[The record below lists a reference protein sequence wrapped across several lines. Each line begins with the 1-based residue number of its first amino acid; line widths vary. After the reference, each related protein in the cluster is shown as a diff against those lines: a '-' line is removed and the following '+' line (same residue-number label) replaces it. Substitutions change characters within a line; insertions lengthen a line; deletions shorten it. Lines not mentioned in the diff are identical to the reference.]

1 MLLAAQQLA
10 DLVGRLSVV
19 LFYGVRVDVHGG
31 CRHAAAEPVLHG
43 LDVRPVADEER
54 RLGVTKVVEL
64 QPLVV
69 RPLDAGD
76 SARINV
82 PDRAPLPALRC
93 RQSHVRADQDKCAHQ
108 GCLGVQQRR
117 HLLMWPTQRNS

>member
-31 CRHAAAEPVLHG
+31 CRHAVAEPVLHG

-54 RLGVTKVVEL
+54 RLGVTKIVEL

-69 RPLDAGD
+69 RPLDAGIPRESTYLIARPCPPCAVD
-76 SARINV
+76 NRTPEQARINV
-82 PDRAPLPALRC
+82 HIRGSWVC
-93 RQSHVRADQDKCAHQ
+93 NN
-108 GCLGVQQRR
+108 GV
-117 HLLMWPTQRNS
+117 TS